1 MRCPAIEATLT
12 MAPPPRA
19 RMWGSTARMPLKAP
33 VRLTAM
39 TRSQSC
45 APISAIIRRTVV
57 PAPLTRMSIPPQAS
71 VMPSANL
78 TKASRSATSSACAA
92 AWQLRPVISAAT
104 ASAAA
109 SRSRTATCPPAAAKA
124 RQVAAPMPLPPPV
137 TRATF
142 PVKSSAISSTPSS
155 QLVEQRLCVLKVGR
169 VEPFGEPAVNRREE
183 GARFGAAA
191 LVAAEPGEA
200 HGGAQFPEL
209 GLLLHRDAQ
218 GFQVQ
223 LLGGLAM
230 PLPEQQLAFVPVQLG
245 CKPTFPCSPADLQ
258 SLVQQGQCFVILPR
272 DLACPSQQG
281 DKIGQPRL
289 LTGRPVS
296 RQAASELRHPLRH
309 RTIFDLGPATK
320 NCARC
325 SVEGNAVLGGHR
337 NQFVHP
343 LLQGRVTSDKSQRIG
358 ADPQA
363 QGQGWRMSQIARR
376 SDGCTPMR
384 QCLLREAET
393 EKDKRQIGL

>member
-1 MRCPAIEATLT
+1 MRCPAIEAMLT

-19 RMWGSTARMPLKAP
+19 RMWGTTARMPLKAP

-92 AWQLRPVISAAT
+92 AWLLRPVISAAT

-109 SRSRTATCPPAAAKA
+109 ASRSRTATCAPAAAKA

-142 PVKSSAISSTPSS
+142 PVKSSAISSTPLL
-155 QLVEQRLCVLKVGR
+155 QRVEQRFCVLKVGR

-245 CKPTFPCSPADLQ
+245 CN
-258 SLVQQGQCFVILPR
+258 
-272 DLACPSQQG
+272 
-281 DKIGQPRL
+281 
-289 LTGRPVS
+289 
-296 RQAASELRHPLRH
+296 RHQ
-309 RTIFDLGPATK
+309 I
-320 NCARC
+320 
-325 SVEGNAVLGGHR
+325 
-337 NQFVHP
+337 VHP
-343 LLQGRVTSDKSQRIG
+343 LLQGRVTSYKSQRIG
-358 ADPQA
+358 ADPQT

-376 SDGCTPMR
+376 SDGCIPMR